1 MGQVHGLVPVRVSI
15 TDLSPSWDEPQ
26 PNMAV
31 VRVRLVGGCPI
42 EHWPC
47 TPCWR
52 ARHSVKTFKH
62 LYPVVISFSNLLSAC
77 YKPRK
82 GRQLRSHI
90 AVDTPAQRPYTGAH
104 PAR

>member
-1 MGQVHGLVPVRVSI
+1 MVQVHGLVPVRVSI

-42 EHWPC
+42 ERWPC

-62 LYPVVISFSNLLSAC
+62 LYPVVISFSNLLSVYHRAG
-77 YKPRK
+77 K
-82 GRQLRSHI
+82 GKRLRPLH
-90 AVDTPAQRPYTGAH
+90 DCR
-104 PAR
+104 